1 MHEKLSTL
9 LPVLTI
15 VFGTSAILLFIMAYY
30 LRLPIRNAKKQYKEL
45 MKKIEKAEA
54 MNDDEAANELH
65 IALDDIREKMIANS
79 HIVWYAILMLVL
91 CVLCLI
97 GSLVI

>member
-1 MHEKLSTL
+1 MHEKLFTI

-15 VFGTSAILLFIMAYY
+15 VFGTSAIMLFIMAYY
-30 LRLPIRNAKKQYKEL
+30 LRLPIRNAKKQYKDL
-45 MKKIEKAEA
+45 MKKCEEAEA
-54 MNDDEAANELH
+54 RNDDEAADELR
-65 IALDDIREKMIANS
+65 IAMDDIREKMIANS
-79 HIVWYAILMLVL
+79 HIAWYAILMLVL